1 MSPLILSRNLIKWM
15 VPLSGLPSFGTATS
29 CTEVH
34 MVWAPQC
41 RSLASQTCSLIVS
54 SLSPWATEYF
64 RKGRNIQIGKTC
76 LGQVTVSIPEHK
88 FLTTLL
94 VLFHPGQEKDHPL
107 KVQCKKKSHFL
118 KSCSIHGE
126 KKMVSRGKERTLKI
140 KLPSNTYAH
149 RQVH

>member
-15 VPLSGLPSFGTATS
+15 VPLSGLPSFGTAAS

-41 RSLASQTCSLIVS
+41 SSLASQTCSLIVS

-64 RKGRNIQIGKTC
+64 RKGRNIEIGKTC